1 MSSTSVVLVVSGI
14 ACLILCGFVMYKL
27 VPREGQPPS
36 AWTKTDFRA
45 TTLAMSQFVLLVAGI
60 ALVAKGIF

>member
-1 MSSTSVVLVVSGI
+1 M
-14 ACLILCGFVMYKL
+14 MYKL

-60 ALVAKGIF
+60 ALVAKGIL

>member
-1 MSSTSVVLVVSGI
+1 MSSTSVVLIVSGI
-14 ACLILCGFVMYKL
+14 ACLILWGFVMYRL

-45 TTLAMSQFVLLVAGI
+45 TTLAMSQLVLLLAGI